1 MGVRIGQPWLA
12 SRNRASLGS
21 LFFARTGPIHPFFT
35 AAGRLKVSLLL
46 NSKADKRARSTAGPV
61 STGPRASTRLDLPL
75 LGLLTLLCFVGH
87 LLTGPYALDIASLS
101 RLLSEPL
108 AARQSADGL
117 VFWQLRLP
125 RSLLTALVGCALAVA
140 GAAMQGLFRNA
151 LADPSIIG
159 VTSGASLGASLAIA
173 LGAASWA
180 GASWLGLSLIT
191 LGAFGG
197 GLLASVLVFGLARR
211 AQGQAVTSMLL
222 LGIAVTAMA
231 GAISSGLEYFVDD
244 SMLRRMSLWRMGGLD
259 GANWARVNLALLL
272 LLPLSLLL
280 LGKATALN
288 ILLLGE
294 SEARHLG
301 IAVNDLQ
308 RQLIVWVAL
317 LVATAV
323 ALAGV
328 IGFIGLVVPHM
339 LRLLL
344 GADHRRLLPAS
355 CLAGASLLLL
365 ADSVARALVS
375 PSEIPTGVITA
386 LIGAPVFVW
395 ILRRSPLLQARA

>member
-197 GLLASVLVFGLARR
+197 GLLDLRASSHMWGVSVSCVPQQPQRSWQPLRSPSPRESRLLVSVVTFYPVVGLAC
-211 AQGQAVTSMLL
+211 V
-222 LGIAVTAMA
+222 LGPHEPQQQCTAP
-231 GAISSGLEYFVDD
+231 
-244 SMLRRMSLWRMGGLD
+244 RPGGC
-259 GANWARVNLALLL
+259 
-272 LLPLSLLL
+272 
-280 LGKATALN
+280 ATCPTQ
-288 ILLLGE
+288 
-294 SEARHLG
+294 H
-301 IAVNDLQ
+301 
-308 RQLIVWVAL
+308 
-317 LVATAV
+317 
-323 ALAGV
+323 
-328 IGFIGLVVPHM
+328 
-339 LRLLL
+339 
-344 GADHRRLLPAS
+344 
-355 CLAGASLLLL
+355 
-365 ADSVARALVS
+365 S
-375 PSEIPTGVITA
+375 P
-386 LIGAPVFVW
+386 
-395 ILRRSPLLQARA
+395 